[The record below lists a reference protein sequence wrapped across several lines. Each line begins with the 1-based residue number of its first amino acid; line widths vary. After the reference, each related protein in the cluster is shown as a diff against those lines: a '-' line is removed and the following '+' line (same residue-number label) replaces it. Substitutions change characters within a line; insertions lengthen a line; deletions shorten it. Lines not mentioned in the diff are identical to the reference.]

1 MLVNEEK
8 INHEM
13 DLWKNLYN
21 NYENLAVNI
30 LADVLA
36 HYKKEDRESLIEK
49 VNVVLESVN
58 EPIDGNL
65 MVESI
70 KGDLESFER
79 INDESSVAYRTLS
92 WIKELAEEPAPEE
105 NTKDSE

>member
-36 HYKKEDRESLIEK
+36 YYKKEDRESLIE
-49 VNVVLESVN
+49 
-58 EPIDGNL
+58 
-65 MVESI
+65 
-70 KGDLESFER
+70 
-79 INDESSVAYRTLS
+79 
-92 WIKELAEEPAPEE
+92 
-105 NTKDSE
+105 